1 MTIGLPIA
9 LSLQDSNVVDPA
21 QTLESLMMNGQAP
34 IFSQG
39 LELQDGDWVFEYNGV
54 EFTPKIWNQT
64 SADAG
69 EYNLDEVL
77 LRDKKLVKVT
87 GKNGDD
93 VTMNQRPFEP
103 EEYSTG
109 TGEFDGFD
117 TTMDSANWSQRYVK
131 VSHASVQ
138 GWLNKTWLSPTGKR
152 WYYMFWE
159 NRGYGGC
166 GTGAWR
172 WSAKDLN
179 ANIGERDIS
188 WYLRSCLLLNY
199 STKFDFAKDIQAT
212 APYWGSTECSGGCPK
227 EDTVQFQSMIERGGY
242 FYYRTNVNVAVKYAT
257 WETGVYD
264 YSYMNVISPSD
275 IDGFI
280 LKRRTNANNPFD
292 GKGYTKAIV
301 DTTATGYK
309 ATWTCLASSP
319 FDSIAFGK
327 VICDSID
334 VVFKTVDGVVIEALN
349 RFMVDN
355 SIAKGT
361 HREYET
367 TKILYAGELLDSE
380 TIIEVTLH
388 GSQVSIGKM
397 IASDKLDAGFTNFE
411 FANEMLDLTPKEQ
424 DQWGNWE
431 YAEGGMKLRKLKATV
446 EFPIVDYD
454 GLERMMLM
462 IGGGEVVIDGSD
474 ATNNEV
480 PDGRKVFS
488 ATQMI
493 ARIISLKLQPN
504 QKNKRIGDI
513 GKYDITI
520 EEMV

>member
-21 QTLESLMMNGQAP
+21 QSLESLMMNCQAP
-34 IFSQG
+34 IFAEG
-39 LELQDGDWVFEYNGV
+39 LELQDGDWVFEYNGTP
-54 EFTPKIWNQT
+54 FTPKVWNQT
-64 SADAG
+64 DADLG
-69 EYNLDEVL
+69 VYNLDEVVL
-77 LRDKKLVKVT
+77 KGCKLVKIT

-93 VTMNQRPFEP
+93 ITMNQRPLEP
-103 EEYSTG
+103 EEYG
-109 TGEFDGFD
+109 TYDD
-117 TTMDSANWSQRYVK
+117 SMDSHNWSQRYVR
-131 VSHASVQ
+131 VSNASNQ
-138 GWLNKTWLSPTGKR
+138 GWLNKTWHSPSGKR

-159 NRGYGGC
+159 SRGYGGC

-212 APYWGSTECSGGCPK
+212 VPYWGSTMCSGGCPK
-227 EDTVQFQSMIERGGY
+227 EDTVQFQSVVERGGY
-242 FYYRTNVNVAVKYAT
+242 FYYRTNINVAVKYAT

-264 YSYMNVISPSD
+264 YTYMDVISPSD

-280 LKRRTNANNPFD
+280 QKRRTNANNPFD
-292 GKGYTKAIV
+292 GKGYTKAEV
-301 DTTATGYK
+301 DTTQTGYK
-309 ATWTCLASSP
+309 ATWTCLASAP

-334 VVFKTVDGVVIEALN
+334 VVFKTAEGTIIEALN
-349 RFMVDN
+349 RYTIDN
-355 SIAKGT
+355 SVAKGT

-367 TKILYAGELLDSE
+367 TRILYAGELLESE
-380 TIIEVTLH
+380 TIIEITLH
-388 GSQVSIGKM
+388 GAQVSIGKI
-397 IASDKLDAGFTNFE
+397 IAADKLEAGLTSFKFS
-411 FANEMLDLTPKEQ
+411 NEMNDLTPREQ

-431 YAEGGMKLRKLKATV
+431 YAEGGMKLRKHNATV
-446 EFPIVDYD
+446 EFPILDYD

-462 IGGGEVVIDGSD
+462 LGGGEVVIDGSD
-474 ATNNEV
+474 ATKNEL
-480 PDGRKVFS
+480 PDGEKVFS

-493 ARIISLKLQPN
+493 ARIISLKLQP
-504 QKNKRIGDI
+504 QDKNKRIGI
-513 GKYDITI
+513 RGTYNIVI